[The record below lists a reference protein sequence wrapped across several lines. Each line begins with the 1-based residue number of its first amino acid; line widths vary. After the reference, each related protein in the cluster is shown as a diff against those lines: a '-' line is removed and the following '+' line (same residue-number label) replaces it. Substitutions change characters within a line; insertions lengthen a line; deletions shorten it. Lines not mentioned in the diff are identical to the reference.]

1 MKLSVSNF
9 VRSMRRFIRSAI
21 VTPVT
26 FALGVLVAISWWHL
40 FPRRV
45 SLCMLARNPAAYDG
59 KTIRV
64 EASGSVIS
72 SPNFPENA
80 VLIFEPGCTE
90 LDAWA
95 SVRLDPDFEQNQ
107 EAAEFLNARAPEI
120 RDAKVVVEGQ
130 FDQWATMGCFTPRF
144 AIRKATVRLVSPVT
158 SKPLPKMP
166 THDAR

>member
-1 MKLSVSNF
+1 
-9 VRSMRRFIRSAI
+9 MRRFIRSAI
-21 VTPVT
+21 FTPVT
-26 FALGVLVAISWWHL
+26 FALGVLVAMSWWHL

-59 KTIRV
+59 KIIRVRV
-64 EASGSVIS
+64 EALGSVIS
-72 SPNFPENA
+72 SPIFPENDIF
-80 VLIFEPGCTE
+80 IFEPGCTE

-107 EAAEFLNARAPEI
+107 EAAEFFNSRVPEI

-130 FDQWATMGCFTPRF
+130 FDQRATMGCFAPRF
-144 AIRKATVRLVSPVT
+144 ALRKATVRLVSPVT

-166 THDAR
+166 TRDSR